1 MQVYF
6 SMFLLSDS
14 PVGIGKKES
23 MEKFKRL
30 MDFATLKLLP
40 SVGTMLLMEKYL
52 RVSSLMN
59 ALSDKEEKNISINFS
74 KQQKHKGTSSLF
86 QI

>member
-6 SMFLLSDS
+6 SMFLFSDS

-40 SVGTMLLMEKYL
+40 SVGTMSLMEKYL

-59 ALSDKEEKNISINFS
+59 AISDKEEKNISINFS
-74 KQQKHKGTSSLF
+74 KEQKHKGTSSLF

>member
-1 MQVYF
+1 M
-6 SMFLLSDS
+6 LLFSDS

-40 SVGTMLLMEKYL
+40 SVGTMSLMEKFL
-52 RVSSLMN
+52 RV
-59 ALSDKEEKNISINFS
+59 
-74 KQQKHKGTSSLF
+74 
-86 QI
+86 